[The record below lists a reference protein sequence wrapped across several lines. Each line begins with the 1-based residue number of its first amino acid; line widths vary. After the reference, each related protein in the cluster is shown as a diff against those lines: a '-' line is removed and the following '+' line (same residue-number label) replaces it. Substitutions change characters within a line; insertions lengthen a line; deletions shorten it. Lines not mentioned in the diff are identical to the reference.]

1 MNEQLAKQILKIFA
15 NNPFDAYNHKQ
26 ISSRI
31 GAGSKAERQEVI
43 RTMQELA
50 EQKHLVEDSHKGKY
64 KINPKSIDD
73 ELMPQNYVVGTI
85 DMKQG
90 GKAYV
95 IPEEE
100 GREDIQIAPNNTHHA
115 LHGDTVKVLMFPQRK
130 MHKPEGQVVEILKRA
145 KTRFVGVIQKQE
157 RFAFMV
163 SDSRTMQV
171 DIFIHI
177 DDLAGAENGEKVL
190 VEMTDWPERMNNPV
204 GKVIKRLGKPGDNNV
219 EMQSILAEYDFPL
232 DFPKEVEEEAKKIKK
247 PTKKEISSR
256 RDFRDVTTFTIDP
269 ADAKDF
275 DDALSFRE
283 LPNGHVEVGVHI
295 ADVSYYVKPGSAID
309 REAYE
314 RGTSVYLVDRT
325 IPMLPEKLCNEVCSL
340 RQDEEKLCFS
350 VVMEMDAKGKV
361 HNTWMGKTVIKSDR
375 RMAYEEAQEII
386 ENGDLKNEKSA
397 DAVTVAILKLHSI
410 AEKLRVAR
418 YKSGAINFETQEVKF
433 QLDENAKPIGVYIKE
448 SKEANWLI
456 EEFMLLANRSV
467 AEYIGKPTNRVKSSK
482 NSTTRTFV
490 YRVHDEPNPEKLNT
504 FVEFVAKLGFS
515 MKTSSRKALAESY
528 NRLFENISGRGE
540 EHMVD
545 TIAIRTMSKAYYS
558 TENIG
563 HYGLAF
569 PYYTHFTSPIR
580 RYPDLMVHR
589 LLERYLEG
597 GASVNAD
604 EYEDYCRHCSV
615 MEKKAADAER
625 TSVKY
630 KQAEYLAD
638 KLGQV
643 FPALISGV
651 SKWGIYAEIEGNKC
665 EGMIPIG
672 SLKDDYYMLDE
683 DNYQVIGR
691 RHGRCYKL
699 GYPVHIRVRK
709 VDLLKKQIDFDLV
722 EEEDTRAP
730 KHESKKKSH
739 KETQKPKSH
748 GRKKKGAKRGLMVL
762 ACCLLALGCQQ
773 VPQVPAEPDYADT
786 TQWFVA
792 DRGAGVDVFYI
803 TSTETDDYPMGGAV
817 WYFSDTYNDSLRALL
832 QGEMT
837 GVDQLLA
844 GDLNFYSPYYRQCSM
859 ETFTADSLV
868 AERMP
873 LAMGDVKRA
882 FDYYIEHLNGGRP
895 FIVAG
900 FSQGAIGV
908 VELLKHMDDEAYS
921 RMVAAYVIGWKVTD
935 DDLAATTHILAARDS
950 ADLGVTVCYNSVR
963 TPQCAIPMLSEGN
976 RMAINPLNWRTDGE
990 PATTVFRGDTLTV
1003 TLDTASLLLCVDGY
1017 TRNDYMLPLVGVD
1030 GNYHCLDITLYAE
1043 AIRRNIALRAK
1054 LMH

>member
-26 ISSRI
+26 IASRV
-31 GAGSKAERQEVI
+31 GANSKAERQEVI
-43 RTMQELA
+43 RTMQQLA
-50 EQKHLVEDSHKGKY
+50 EEKHLVEDDHKGKF
-64 KINPKSIDD
+64 KINPKSINDD
-73 ELMPQNYVVGTI
+73 LMPHNYVTGTI

-95 IPEEE
+95 IPDEE
-100 GREDIQIAPNNTHHA
+100 GREDIQIAPNNTRHA

-130 MHKPEGQVVEILKRA
+130 MHKPEGQVVEIIKRA
-145 KTRFVGVIQKQE
+145 KTHFVGVIQRQE

-190 VEMTDWPERMNNPV
+190 VEMIDWPERMNNPV
-204 GKVIKRLGKPGDNNV
+204 GRVIKRLGKPGDNNV

-247 PTKKEISSR
+247 PTKKEMASR

-283 LPNGHVEVGVHI
+283 LPNGHIEVGVHI

-309 REAYE
+309 REAYT

-350 VVMEMDAKGKV
+350 VVLEMDSKAKV
-361 HNTWMGKTVIKSDR
+361 HKTWMGKTVICSNR

-386 ENGDLKNEKSA
+386 ESGISDGT
-397 DAVTVAILKLHSI
+397 AVATAILRLHALATI
-410 AEKLRVAR
+410 LRNQR

-467 AEYIGKPTNRVKSSK
+467 AEYIGKPSGKSGKSGK
-482 NSTTRTFV
+482 TGAPSRTFV

-528 NRLFENISGRGE
+528 NRLFENIAGRGE

-597 GASVNAD
+597 GSSVKKD
-604 EYEDYCRHCSV
+604 EYEDYCKHCSI

-630 KQAEYLAD
+630 KQAEFLAD

-691 RHGRCYKL
+691 RNGRCYKL

-722 EEEDTRAP
+722 EEEAQNPAP
-730 KHESKKKSH
+730 KAKNSRKNSKTGIPGKSGKAEKNKKK
-739 KETQKPKSH
+739 
-748 GRKKKGAKRGLMVL
+748 R
-762 ACCLLALGCQQ
+762 
-773 VPQVPAEPDYADT
+773 
-786 TQWFVA
+786 
-792 DRGAGVDVFYI
+792 
-803 TSTETDDYPMGGAV
+803 
-817 WYFSDTYNDSLRALL
+817 
-832 QGEMT
+832 
-837 GVDQLLA
+837 
-844 GDLNFYSPYYRQCSM
+844 
-859 ETFTADSLV
+859 
-868 AERMP
+868 
-873 LAMGDVKRA
+873 
-882 FDYYIEHLNGGRP
+882 
-895 FIVAG
+895 
-900 FSQGAIGV
+900 
-908 VELLKHMDDEAYS
+908 
-921 RMVAAYVIGWKVTD
+921 
-935 DDLAATTHILAARDS
+935 
-950 ADLGVTVCYNSVR
+950 
-963 TPQCAIPMLSEGN
+963 
-976 RMAINPLNWRTDGE
+976 
-990 PATTVFRGDTLTV
+990 
-1003 TLDTASLLLCVDGY
+1003 
-1017 TRNDYMLPLVGVD
+1017 
-1030 GNYHCLDITLYAE
+1030 
-1043 AIRRNIALRAK
+1043 
-1054 LMH
+1054 

>member
-1 MNEQLAKQILKIFA
+1 MNENLAKQILKIFA

-26 ISSRI
+26 IASRI

-43 RTMQELA
+43 RTIQELA

-73 ELMPQNYVVGTI
+73 ELMPQNYVIGTI

-130 MHKPEGQVVEILKRA
+130 MHKPEGQVVEIIRRA

-163 SDSRTMQV
+163 SDSRTMPV

-177 DDLAGAENGEKVL
+177 DDLGGAENGEKVL

-204 GKVIKRLGKPGDNNV
+204 GRVIKRLGRPGDNNV

-247 PTKKEISSR
+247 PTKKEIASR

-275 DDALSFRE
+275 DDALSFQE

-350 VVMEMDAKGKV
+350 VVMEMDNKGKV
-361 HNTWMGKTVIKSDR
+361 YDTWMGKSVIKSDR

-386 ENGDLKNEKSA
+386 EAGVSDGT
-397 DAVTVAILKLHSI
+397 AVATAILTLHAI
-410 AEKLRVAR
+410 AEKLRAAR

-456 EEFMLLANRSV
+456 EEFMLLANKSV
-467 AEYIGKPTNRVKSSK
+467 AEYIGKPNTKH
-482 NSTTRTFV
+482 STLNTKHSPKVFV

-528 NRLFENISGRGE
+528 NRLFENIAGRGE

-589 LLERYLEG
+589 LLEYYL
-597 GASVNAD
+597 N
-604 EYEDYCRHCSV
+604 
-615 MEKKAADAER
+615 
-625 TSVKY
+625 
-630 KQAEYLAD
+630 
-638 KLGQV
+638 LGMQKECK
-643 FPALISGV
+643 GV
-651 SKWGIYAEIEGNKC
+651 QRQIQKT
-665 EGMIPIG
+665 
-672 SLKDDYYMLDE
+672 
-683 DNYQVIGR
+683 V
-691 RHGRCYKL
+691 
-699 GYPVHIRVRK
+699 
-709 VDLLKKQIDFDLV
+709 LL
-722 EEEDTRAP
+722 
-730 KHESKKKSH
+730 
-739 KETQKPKSH
+739 
-748 GRKKKGAKRGLMVL
+748 
-762 ACCLLALGCQQ
+762 
-773 VPQVPAEPDYADT
+773 
-786 TQWFVA
+786 
-792 DRGAGVDVFYI
+792 
-803 TSTETDDYPMGGAV
+803 
-817 WYFSDTYNDSLRALL
+817 
-832 QGEMT
+832 
-837 GVDQLLA
+837 
-844 GDLNFYSPYYRQCSM
+844 SPS
-859 ETFTADSLV
+859 
-868 AERMP
+868 
-873 LAMGDVKRA
+873 
-882 FDYYIEHLNGGRP
+882 
-895 FIVAG
+895 
-900 FSQGAIGV
+900 
-908 VELLKHMDDEAYS
+908 
-921 RMVAAYVIGWKVTD
+921 
-935 DDLAATTHILAARDS
+935 
-950 ADLGVTVCYNSVR
+950 
-963 TPQCAIPMLSEGN
+963 
-976 RMAINPLNWRTDGE
+976 
-990 PATTVFRGDTLTV
+990 
-1003 TLDTASLLLCVDGY
+1003 
-1017 TRNDYMLPLVGVD
+1017 LPL
-1030 GNYHCLDITLYAE
+1030 HSPLTPPSLPQTKMFMK
-1043 AIRRNIALRAK
+1043 NIVNIVQ
-1054 LMH
+1054 

>member
-26 ISSRI
+26 IASRV
-31 GAGSKAERQEVI
+31 GANSKAERQEVI
-43 RTMQELA
+43 RTMQQLA
-50 EQKHLVEDSHKGKY
+50 EEKHLVEDDHKGKF
-64 KINPKSIDD
+64 KINPKSINDD
-73 ELMPQNYVVGTI
+73 LMPHNYVTGTI

-95 IPEEE
+95 IPDEE
-100 GREDIQIAPNNTHHA
+100 GREDIQIAPNNTRHA

-130 MHKPEGQVVEILKRA
+130 MHKPEGQVVEIIKRA
-145 KTRFVGVIQKQE
+145 KTHFVGVIQRQE

-190 VEMTDWPERMNNPV
+190 VEMIDWPERMNNPV
-204 GKVIKRLGKPGDNNV
+204 GRVIKRLGKPGDNNV

-247 PTKKEISSR
+247 PTKKEMASR

-283 LPNGHVEVGVHI
+283 LPNGHIEVGVHI

-309 REAYE
+309 REAYT

-350 VVMEMDAKGKV
+350 VVLEMDSKAKV
-361 HNTWMGKTVIKSDR
+361 HKTWMGKTVICSNR

-386 ENGDLKNEKSA
+386 ESGISDGT
-397 DAVTVAILKLHSI
+397 AVATAILRLHALATI
-410 AEKLRVAR
+410 LRNQR

-467 AEYIGKPTNRVKSSK
+467 AEYIGKPSGKSGKSGK
-482 NSTTRTFV
+482 TGAPSRTFV

-528 NRLFENISGRGE
+528 NRLFENIAGRGE

-597 GASVNAD
+597 GSSVKKD
-604 EYEDYCRHCSV
+604 EYEDYCKHCSI

-630 KQAEYLAD
+630 KQAEFLAD

-665 EGMIPIG
+665 AGMIPIG

-691 RHGRCYKL
+691 RNGRCYKL

-722 EEEDTRAP
+722 EEEAQNPAP
-730 KHESKKKSH
+730 KAKNSRKNSKTGIPGKSGKAEKNKKK
-739 KETQKPKSH
+739 
-748 GRKKKGAKRGLMVL
+748 R
-762 ACCLLALGCQQ
+762 
-773 VPQVPAEPDYADT
+773 
-786 TQWFVA
+786 
-792 DRGAGVDVFYI
+792 
-803 TSTETDDYPMGGAV
+803 
-817 WYFSDTYNDSLRALL
+817 
-832 QGEMT
+832 
-837 GVDQLLA
+837 
-844 GDLNFYSPYYRQCSM
+844 
-859 ETFTADSLV
+859 
-868 AERMP
+868 
-873 LAMGDVKRA
+873 
-882 FDYYIEHLNGGRP
+882 
-895 FIVAG
+895 
-900 FSQGAIGV
+900 
-908 VELLKHMDDEAYS
+908 
-921 RMVAAYVIGWKVTD
+921 
-935 DDLAATTHILAARDS
+935 
-950 ADLGVTVCYNSVR
+950 
-963 TPQCAIPMLSEGN
+963 
-976 RMAINPLNWRTDGE
+976 
-990 PATTVFRGDTLTV
+990 
-1003 TLDTASLLLCVDGY
+1003 
-1017 TRNDYMLPLVGVD
+1017 
-1030 GNYHCLDITLYAE
+1030 
-1043 AIRRNIALRAK
+1043 
-1054 LMH
+1054 

>member
-1 MNEQLAKQILKIFA
+1 MNENLAKQILKIFA
-15 NNPFDAYNHKQ
+15 NNPFDAFNHKQ

-43 RTMQELA
+43 RTMQQLA
-50 EQKHLVEDSHKGKY
+50 EEKHLVEDSHRGKY
-64 KINPKSIDD
+64 KINPKSIND
-73 ELMPQNYVVGTI
+73 ELLPQNYVTGII

-115 LHGDTVKVLMFPQRK
+115 LHGDKVKVLMFPQRK
-130 MHKPEGQVVEILKRA
+130 MHKPEGQVVEIIRRA

-163 SDSRTMQV
+163 SDSRTMPV
-171 DIFIHI
+171 DIFIHV
-177 DDLAGAENGEKVL
+177 DDLGGAENGEKVL
-190 VEMTDWPERMNNPV
+190 VEMTEWPERMNNPV
-204 GKVIKRLGKPGDNNV
+204 GKVIKRLGRPGDNNV

-232 DFPKEVEEEAKKIKK
+232 DFPSEVEEEAKKIRK
-247 PTKKEISSR
+247 PTKKEIASR

-295 ADVSYYVKPGSAID
+295 ADVSYYVKPSSAID

-340 RQDEEKLCFS
+340 RQDEDKLCFS
-350 VVMEMDAKGKV
+350 VVMEMDSKGKV
-361 HNTWMGKTVIKSDR
+361 YNSWMGKSVIRSDR
-375 RMAYEEAQEII
+375 RMAYEEAQDII
-386 ENGDLKNEKSA
+386 ETGQSTD
-397 DAVTVAILKLHSI
+397 TVGSAILALHAI
-410 AEKLRVAR
+410 ATKLRAAR

-456 EEFMLLANRSV
+456 EEFMLLANRTV
-467 AEYIGKPTNRVKSSK
+467 AEFIGKPK
-482 NSTTRTFV
+482 NKTFV

-515 MKTSSRKALAESY
+515 MKTTSRKALAESY
-528 NRLFENISGRGE
+528 NRLFENIAGRGE

-589 LLERYLEG
+589 LLERYLQG
-597 GASVNAD
+597 GTSVNAD
-604 EYEDYCRHCSV
+604 EYEDYCRHCSI

-630 KQAEYLAD
+630 KQAEFLAD

-699 GYPVHIRVRK
+699 GYPVHIRVKK
-709 VDLLKKQIDFDLV
+709 VDLLKKQIDFELV
-722 EEEDTRAP
+722 EEEELSRPTRQP
-730 KHESKKKSH
+730 SKGKKAGGTRS
-739 KETQKPKSH
+739 KSH
-748 GRKKKGAKRGLMVL
+748 GKPNAKGKKSK
-762 ACCLLALGCQQ
+762 
-773 VPQVPAEPDYADT
+773 
-786 TQWFVA
+786 
-792 DRGAGVDVFYI
+792 
-803 TSTETDDYPMGGAV
+803 
-817 WYFSDTYNDSLRALL
+817 
-832 QGEMT
+832 
-837 GVDQLLA
+837 
-844 GDLNFYSPYYRQCSM
+844 
-859 ETFTADSLV
+859 
-868 AERMP
+868 
-873 LAMGDVKRA
+873 
-882 FDYYIEHLNGGRP
+882 
-895 FIVAG
+895 
-900 FSQGAIGV
+900 
-908 VELLKHMDDEAYS
+908 
-921 RMVAAYVIGWKVTD
+921 
-935 DDLAATTHILAARDS
+935 
-950 ADLGVTVCYNSVR
+950 
-963 TPQCAIPMLSEGN
+963 
-976 RMAINPLNWRTDGE
+976 
-990 PATTVFRGDTLTV
+990 
-1003 TLDTASLLLCVDGY
+1003 
-1017 TRNDYMLPLVGVD
+1017 
-1030 GNYHCLDITLYAE
+1030 
-1043 AIRRNIALRAK
+1043 
-1054 LMH
+1054 

>member
-1 MNEQLAKQILKIFA
+1 MNENLAKQILKIFV
-15 NNPFDAYNHKQ
+15 NNPFDAFNHKQ

-43 RTMQELA
+43 RTIQELA
-50 EQKHLVEDSHKGKY
+50 ESKQLVEDDHKGKY
-64 KINPKSIDD
+64 KINPKNINDD
-73 ELMPQNYVVGTI
+73 LVPKNYVEGTI

-95 IPEEE
+95 IPNEE

-115 LHGDTVKVLMFPQRK
+115 LHGDTVRVLMFPQRK

-163 SDSRTMQV
+163 SDSRTMNV

-177 DDLAGAENGEKVL
+177 DDLGGAENGEKVL

-204 GKVIKRLGKPGDNNV
+204 GKVIKRLGRPGDNNV

-232 DFPKEVEEEAKKIKK
+232 EFPKEAEDEAKKIRR
-247 PTKKEISSR
+247 PTKKEIASR
-256 RDFRDVTTFTIDP
+256 RDFRDVLTFTIDP

-275 DDALSFRE
+275 DDALSYRVLE
-283 LPNGHVEVGVHI
+283 NGHVEVGVHI
-295 ADVSYYVKPGSAID
+295 ADVSHYVKPGSAID

-325 IPMLPEKLCNEVCSL
+325 IPMLPEKLCNDVCSL

-350 VVMEMDAKGKV
+350 VVMEMDAKAKV
-361 HNTWMGKTVIKSDR
+361 LKSWMGKTAICSNR

-386 ENGDLKNEKSA
+386 DSGASDGTPVA
-397 DAVTVAILKLHSI
+397 DAIMALH
-410 AEKLRVAR
+410 ALATRLREAR
-418 YKSGAINFETQEVKF
+418 FKSGAINFESQEVKF

-456 EEFMLLANRSV
+456 EEFMLLANKTV
-467 AEYIGKPTNRVKSSK
+467 AEYIGKSGKSGKFGKSGAPA
-482 NSTTRTFV
+482 RTFV

-515 MKTSSRKALAESY
+515 MKVGSRKALAESY
-528 NRLFENISGRGE
+528 NRLFENIAGRGE
-540 EHMVD
+540 ENMID

-569 PYYTHFTSPIR
+569 PFYTHFTSPIR

-589 LLERYLEG
+589 LLEHYLEG
-597 GASVNAD
+597 GASANKE
-604 EYEDYCRHCSV
+604 EYEEYCKHCSL
-615 MEKKAADAER
+615 MEKKATDAER

-630 KQAEYLAD
+630 KQAEFLAD

-691 RHGRCYKL
+691 RYGRTYKL
-699 GYPVHIRVRK
+699 GYPVNIRVKR
-709 VDLLKKQIDFDLV
+709 VDMLKKQIDFELV
-722 EEEDTRAP
+722 DEDETTNNKP
-730 KHESKKKSH
+730 GKSGKSGKSGNSGNSGKSGKSGKSSKTEKSA
-739 KETQKPKSH
+739 KNGDSGKSRSH
-748 GRKKKGAKRGLMVL
+748 RRKK
-762 ACCLLALGCQQ
+762 
-773 VPQVPAEPDYADT
+773 
-786 TQWFVA
+786 
-792 DRGAGVDVFYI
+792 
-803 TSTETDDYPMGGAV
+803 
-817 WYFSDTYNDSLRALL
+817 
-832 QGEMT
+832 
-837 GVDQLLA
+837 
-844 GDLNFYSPYYRQCSM
+844 
-859 ETFTADSLV
+859 
-868 AERMP
+868 
-873 LAMGDVKRA
+873 
-882 FDYYIEHLNGGRP
+882 
-895 FIVAG
+895 
-900 FSQGAIGV
+900 
-908 VELLKHMDDEAYS
+908 
-921 RMVAAYVIGWKVTD
+921 
-935 DDLAATTHILAARDS
+935 
-950 ADLGVTVCYNSVR
+950 
-963 TPQCAIPMLSEGN
+963 
-976 RMAINPLNWRTDGE
+976 
-990 PATTVFRGDTLTV
+990 
-1003 TLDTASLLLCVDGY
+1003 
-1017 TRNDYMLPLVGVD
+1017 
-1030 GNYHCLDITLYAE
+1030 
-1043 AIRRNIALRAK
+1043 
-1054 LMH
+1054 

>member
-1 MNEQLAKQILKIFA
+1 MNEQLAKQILKIFV

-26 ISSRI
+26 IASRV
-31 GAGSKAERQEVI
+31 GANSKAERQEVI
-43 RTMQELA
+43 RTMQQLA
-50 EQKHLVEDSHKGKY
+50 EEKHLVEDDHKGKF
-64 KINPKSIDD
+64 KINPKSINDD
-73 ELMPQNYVVGTI
+73 LMPHNYVTGTI

-95 IPEEE
+95 IPDEE
-100 GREDIQIAPNNTHHA
+100 GREDIQIAPNNTRHA

-130 MHKPEGQVVEILKRA
+130 MHKPEGQVVEIIKRA
-145 KTRFVGVIQKQE
+145 KTHFVGVIQRQE

-190 VEMTDWPERMNNPV
+190 VEMIDWPERMNNPV
-204 GKVIKRLGKPGDNNV
+204 GRVIKRLGKPGDNNV

-247 PTKKEISSR
+247 PTKKEMASR

-283 LPNGHVEVGVHI
+283 LPNGHIEVGVHI
-295 ADVSYYVKPGSAID
+295 ADVSYYVKPGSTID
-309 REAYE
+309 REAYT

-350 VVMEMDAKGKV
+350 VVLEMDSKAKV
-361 HNTWMGKTVIKSDR
+361 HKTWMGKTVICSNR

-386 ENGDLKNEKSA
+386 ESGISDGT
-397 DAVTVAILKLHSI
+397 AVATAILRLHTLATI
-410 AEKLRVAR
+410 LRNQR

-467 AEYIGKPTNRVKSSK
+467 AEYIGKPFGKSGKSGK
-482 NSTTRTFV
+482 TGAPSRTFV

-528 NRLFENISGRGE
+528 NRLFENIAGRGE

-597 GASVNAD
+597 GSSVKKD
-604 EYEDYCRHCSV
+604 EYEDYCKHCSI

-630 KQAEYLAD
+630 KQAEFLAD

-691 RHGRCYKL
+691 RNGRCYKL

-722 EEEDTRAP
+722 EEEAQNPAP
-730 KHESKKKSH
+730 KAKNSRKNRKNSKTGIPAKSEKAGKNKKK
-739 KETQKPKSH
+739 
-748 GRKKKGAKRGLMVL
+748 R
-762 ACCLLALGCQQ
+762 
-773 VPQVPAEPDYADT
+773 
-786 TQWFVA
+786 
-792 DRGAGVDVFYI
+792 
-803 TSTETDDYPMGGAV
+803 
-817 WYFSDTYNDSLRALL
+817 
-832 QGEMT
+832 
-837 GVDQLLA
+837 
-844 GDLNFYSPYYRQCSM
+844 
-859 ETFTADSLV
+859 
-868 AERMP
+868 
-873 LAMGDVKRA
+873 
-882 FDYYIEHLNGGRP
+882 
-895 FIVAG
+895 
-900 FSQGAIGV
+900 
-908 VELLKHMDDEAYS
+908 
-921 RMVAAYVIGWKVTD
+921 
-935 DDLAATTHILAARDS
+935 
-950 ADLGVTVCYNSVR
+950 
-963 TPQCAIPMLSEGN
+963 
-976 RMAINPLNWRTDGE
+976 
-990 PATTVFRGDTLTV
+990 
-1003 TLDTASLLLCVDGY
+1003 
-1017 TRNDYMLPLVGVD
+1017 
-1030 GNYHCLDITLYAE
+1030 
-1043 AIRRNIALRAK
+1043 
-1054 LMH
+1054 

>member
-1 MNEQLAKQILKIFA
+1 
-15 NNPFDAYNHKQ
+15 
-26 ISSRI
+26 
-31 GAGSKAERQEVI
+31 
-43 RTMQELA
+43 
-50 EQKHLVEDSHKGKY
+50 
-64 KINPKSIDD
+64 
-73 ELMPQNYVVGTI
+73 
-85 DMKQG
+85 
-90 GKAYV
+90 
-95 IPEEE
+95 
-100 GREDIQIAPNNTHHA
+100 
-115 LHGDTVKVLMFPQRK
+115 
-130 MHKPEGQVVEILKRA
+130 
-145 KTRFVGVIQKQE
+145 
-157 RFAFMV
+157 MV
-163 SDSRTMQV
+163 SDSRTMPV

-177 DDLAGAENGEKVL
+177 DDLGGAENGEKVL

-232 DFPKEVEEEAKKIKK
+232 EFPKEVEEEAKKIRK
-247 PTKKEISSR
+247 PTKKEIASR
-256 RDFRDVTTFTIDP
+256 RDFRDITTFTIDP

-283 LPNGHVEVGVHI
+283 LENGHVEVGVHI

-350 VVMEMDAKGKV
+350 VVMEMDSKGKV
-361 HNTWMGKTVIKSDR
+361 YDSWMGKSVIKSDR

-386 ENGDLKNEKSA
+386 ENGELKIENSA
-397 DAVTVAILKLHSI
+397 DVVAVAILKLHGI
-410 AEKLRVAR
+410 AEKLRAAR

-456 EEFMLLANRSV
+456 EEFMLLANRTV
-467 AEYIGKPTNRVKSSK
+467 AEYVGKSS
-482 NSTTRTFV
+482 NSRTSRTSRASSETRNTKTFV

-528 NRLFENISGRGE
+528 NRLFENIAGRGE

-589 LLERYLEG
+589 LLEFYLQDIKTSKHQDVETV
-597 GASVNAD
+597 AVARSLVDSSSRSLLEEA
-604 EYEDYCRHCSV
+604 CKHCSL
-615 MEKKAADAER
+615 MEKKAAD
-625 TSVKY
+625 
-630 KQAEYLAD
+630 
-638 KLGQV
+638 GQV

-722 EEEDTRAP
+722 DEDDPTAP
-730 KHESKKKSH
+730 QSTKHKGGKTKSRGKAPQAKDTKAKGKDKPKGKSH
-739 KETQKPKSH
+739 
-748 GRKKKGAKRGLMVL
+748 
-762 ACCLLALGCQQ
+762 
-773 VPQVPAEPDYADT
+773 
-786 TQWFVA
+786 
-792 DRGAGVDVFYI
+792 
-803 TSTETDDYPMGGAV
+803 
-817 WYFSDTYNDSLRALL
+817 
-832 QGEMT
+832 
-837 GVDQLLA
+837 
-844 GDLNFYSPYYRQCSM
+844 
-859 ETFTADSLV
+859 
-868 AERMP
+868 
-873 LAMGDVKRA
+873 
-882 FDYYIEHLNGGRP
+882 
-895 FIVAG
+895 
-900 FSQGAIGV
+900 
-908 VELLKHMDDEAYS
+908 
-921 RMVAAYVIGWKVTD
+921 
-935 DDLAATTHILAARDS
+935 
-950 ADLGVTVCYNSVR
+950 
-963 TPQCAIPMLSEGN
+963 
-976 RMAINPLNWRTDGE
+976 
-990 PATTVFRGDTLTV
+990 
-1003 TLDTASLLLCVDGY
+1003 
-1017 TRNDYMLPLVGVD
+1017 
-1030 GNYHCLDITLYAE
+1030 
-1043 AIRRNIALRAK
+1043 RR
-1054 LMH
+1054 

>member
-1 MNEQLAKQILKIFA
+1 MNEQLAKQILKVFA
-15 NNPFDAYNHKQ
+15 NNPFDAFNHKQ

-31 GAGSKAERQEVI
+31 GAGSKAERQEDI
-43 RTMQELA
+43 RTIQQLA
-50 EQKHLVEDSHKGKY
+50 KDKHLVEDDHRGKY
-64 KINPKSIDD
+64 KINPKSIND
-73 ELMPQNYVVGTI
+73 ELLPRNYVTGTI

-95 IPEEE
+95 IPQVDEHDPK
-100 GREDIQIAPNNTHHA
+100 GANVNLGEDIQIAPNNTHHA

-130 MHKPEGQVVEILKRA
+130 MHKPEGQVVEIIKRA

-171 DIFIHI
+171 DIFIHL

-247 PTKKEISSR
+247 PTKKEIASR

-283 LPNGHVEVGVHI
+283 LPNGHVEVGEHDRKGVNGPLYEVGVHI

-340 RQDEEKLCFS
+340 RQGEDKLCFS
-350 VVMEMDAKGKV
+350 VVMELDSKGKV
-361 HNTWMGKTVIKSDR
+361 YNTWMGKSVIRSDR
-375 RMAYEEAQEII
+375 RMCYEEAQEII
-386 ENGDLKNEKSA
+386 EGGQWPVVSGQKA
-397 DAVTVAILKLHSI
+397 DAVAEAILKLHSI
-410 AEKLRVAR
+410 ATKLRAAR

-456 EEFMLLANRSV
+456 EEFMLLANKTV
-467 AEYIGKPTNRVKSSK
+467 AEYVGKTSRPQDVKTSSSK
-482 NSTTRTFV
+482 GSKSRSPEVSKTFV

-528 NRLFENISGRGE
+528 NRLFENIAGRGE

-589 LLERYLEG
+589 LLERYLQG

-699 GYPVHIRVRK
+699 GYPVHIRVRH

-722 EEEDTRAP
+722 DEDEPQADKYNP
-730 KHESKKKSH
+730 QKSH
-739 KETQKPKSH
+739 K
-748 GRKKKGAKRGLMVL
+748 GKKEKRNNHNKKAK
-762 ACCLLALGCQQ
+762 
-773 VPQVPAEPDYADT
+773 
-786 TQWFVA
+786 
-792 DRGAGVDVFYI
+792 
-803 TSTETDDYPMGGAV
+803 
-817 WYFSDTYNDSLRALL
+817 
-832 QGEMT
+832 
-837 GVDQLLA
+837 
-844 GDLNFYSPYYRQCSM
+844 
-859 ETFTADSLV
+859 
-868 AERMP
+868 
-873 LAMGDVKRA
+873 K
-882 FDYYIEHLNGGRP
+882 
-895 FIVAG
+895 
-900 FSQGAIGV
+900 
-908 VELLKHMDDEAYS
+908 
-921 RMVAAYVIGWKVTD
+921 
-935 DDLAATTHILAARDS
+935 
-950 ADLGVTVCYNSVR
+950 
-963 TPQCAIPMLSEGN
+963 
-976 RMAINPLNWRTDGE
+976 
-990 PATTVFRGDTLTV
+990 
-1003 TLDTASLLLCVDGY
+1003 
-1017 TRNDYMLPLVGVD
+1017 
-1030 GNYHCLDITLYAE
+1030 
-1043 AIRRNIALRAK
+1043 
-1054 LMH
+1054 